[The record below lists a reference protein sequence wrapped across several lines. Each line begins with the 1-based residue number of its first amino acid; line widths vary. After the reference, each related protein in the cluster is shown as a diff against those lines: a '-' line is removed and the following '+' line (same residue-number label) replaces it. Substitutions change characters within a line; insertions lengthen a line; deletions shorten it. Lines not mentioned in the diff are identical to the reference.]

1 MQDKAVYMQG
11 VNMKRLIFSSCTKV
25 FLAVLALLAFI
36 LAGCLSVARVH
47 YEPGIYQG
55 SSPGYRGI
63 IRLQVHLSEGG
74 IEDIEILE
82 QQEDDFAVFA
92 LEELRELALETNS
105 ADLDAI
111 SGATVSSKGFLS
123 ALEKALNAGNLNH

>member
-1 MQDKAVYMQG
+1 
-11 VNMKRLIFSSCTKV
+11 MKRLIQLPSTKV
-25 FLAVLALLAFI
+25 ILAIAILLVSS
-36 LAGCLSVARVH
+36 LAGCLSTAGIY

-55 SSPGYRGI
+55 VGSGYQGI
-63 IRLQVHLSEGG
+63 IRLQVSLSEGG

-82 QQEDDFAVFA
+82 HQEDGFAVFA
-92 LEELRELALETNS
+92 LEELRELALEMNT

-123 ALEKALNAGNLNH
+123 ALEEALNVGIARQKQK

>member
-1 MQDKAVYMQG
+1 
-11 VNMKRLIFSSCTKV
+11 MKRLILSSCTKV

-36 LAGCLSVARVH
+36 LAGCLSIAGVH
-47 YEPGIYQG
+47 YEPGVYQG
-55 SSPGYRGI
+55 VGQGYHGTI
-63 IRLQVHLSEGG
+63 KLQIELSEGG

-82 QQEDDFAVFA
+82 HGEDSFAIIA
-92 LEELRELALETNS
+92 LEELRELALEMNT

-123 ALEKALNAGNLNH
+123 ALEEAMNAGIAKKK